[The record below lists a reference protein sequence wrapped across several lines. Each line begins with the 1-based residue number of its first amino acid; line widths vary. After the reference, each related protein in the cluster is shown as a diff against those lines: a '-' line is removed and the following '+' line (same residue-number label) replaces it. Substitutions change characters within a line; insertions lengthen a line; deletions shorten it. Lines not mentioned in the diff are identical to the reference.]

1 MKRTLAIAML
11 VAAAWVSTGSAD
23 GGGASPGLSFD
34 GNGIQSRR
42 GDVRYVTVFA
52 GRGSVVE
59 AVRVRGGLVLR
70 SRFLGGMFGIPFV
83 TYDGSVGGLSH
94 DGRRLVLASIPP
106 NLNRPVT
113 RFVVLDPR
121 TFRIK
126 TQLSLRGNFAFDALS
141 PGGSLMYLIQHL
153 GAPNSGRYAVR
164 AMNLNTRRLY
174 SGAIVDRREPDE
186 KMTGIPVTRVE
197 SGDGNWAYTLYSRT
211 NKSPFVHA
219 LDTGH
224 RRAFCIDL
232 PFRPSTRWIGSAR
245 MRMSSDGR
253 QLILFTGRK
262 VRATVDTKSFE
273 VSSA

>member
-23 GGGASPGLSFD
+23 GGGISPGVSFD
-34 GNGIQSRR
+34 GNGIPSRR

-59 AVRVRGGLVLR
+59 AVRIRGGVVLR
-70 SRFLGGMFGIPFV
+70 SRFLRGMFGIPFV
-83 TYDGSVGGLSH
+83 AYDGSVGGLSH
-94 DGRRLVLASIPP
+94 NGRRLVLASVPP
-106 NLNRPVT
+106 NFNHPIT

-126 TQLSLRGNFAFDALS
+126 TRLRLRGNFAFDAIS

-153 GAPNSGRYAVR
+153 GPPTSGRYAVR

-174 SGAIVDRREPDE
+174 SGSIVDRREPDE

-197 SGDGNWAYTLYSRT
+197 SRDGTWAYTLYSRT

-232 PFRPSTRWIGSAR
+232 PWRSSVRWLGSVR
-245 MRMSSDGR
+245 MRMSGGGG

-273 VSSA
+273 VSSG